1 MTHKPIA
8 DLSESEAAQR
18 REYNRI
24 AKARSRAGKPPEKDA
39 RGYRD
44 RAEYMREYRKINQ
57 IKVDWVTN

>member
-1 MTHKPIA
+1 MANKPIA
-8 DLSESEAAQR
+8 ELSESEAAQR
-18 REYNRI
+18 REYNRL

-44 RAEYMREYRKINQ
+44 RAEYMRKYRKINQ